1 MTTENGIEKGLV
13 SCNRI
18 FGFASK
24 SNSVFF
30 KIKLFFF
37 KILLDN
43 CKKDTYCSRA
53 ALFHIPVFFVPLR
66 LF

>member
-1 MTTENGIEKGLV
+1 MTTENGIEKSLV

-30 KIKLFFF
+30 KIKLFFLN
-37 KILLDN
+37 LLDN
-43 CKKDTYCSRA
+43 CKKDTYFPRT